1 MTLYGASPETVRE
14 TSHRPGM
21 ADELVDGV
29 VLLGQDRSER
39 FGVSDGQVLQVPGP
53 DGSVQEL
60 RVQVDANLQMSLVT
74 PTTLEALVGDASTP
88 VVMGD
93 FADPGTPERER
104 SEERRVGE
112 EWRA

>member
-1 MTLYGASPETVRE
+1 
-14 TSHRPGM
+14 
-21 ADELVDGV
+21 GV

-93 FADPGTPERER
+93 FADPGTPEREGVEVVSLVEDR
-104 SEERRVGE
+104 KSVGE
-112 EWRA
+112 GRGGGGRGERA